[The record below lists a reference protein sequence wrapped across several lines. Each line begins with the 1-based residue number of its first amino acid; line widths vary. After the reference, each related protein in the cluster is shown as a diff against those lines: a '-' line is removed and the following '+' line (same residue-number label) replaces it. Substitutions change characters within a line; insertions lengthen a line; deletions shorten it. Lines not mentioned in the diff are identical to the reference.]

1 MPANFGALTMVL
13 VVGMVLARVHQLK
26 GQGIKAMHFGNL
38 DKKDYLIPPFAFF
51 YFYILFAHAFGWPVA
66 CRGQFFD
73 SAAAAWAGVSLCL
86 AGLLLLWGSLVSF
99 GRSFRV
105 GIDIDHPDKLV
116 TTGVFAV
123 SRNPIYA
130 AFLLILAGQ
139 ALIYPNGILLAYF
152 AAALWLIHRQVLRE
166 EAYMKKHY
174 GREYLDYCRKV
185 RRYF

>member
-1 MPANFGALTMVL
+1 MIL
-13 VVGMVLARVHQLK
+13 VVEMVLARVYLLK
-26 GQGIKAMHFGNL
+26 RQGIKAMHFGNL

-51 YFYILFAHAFGWPVA
+51 YFYILFAHAFGWPLV
-66 CRGQFFD
+66 CPGQFFN
-73 SAAAAWAGVSLCL
+73 SQAAAWAGVSLCL
-86 AGLLLLWGSLVSF
+86 AGLLLLLGSLVSF

-130 AFLLILAGQ
+130 AFLFILAGQ
-139 ALIYPNGILLAYF
+139 FLIYPNGILLAYF
-152 AAALWLIHRQVLRE
+152 AAALWLIHRQILRE
-166 EAYMKKHY
+166 EAYMKGHY
-174 GREYLDYCRKV
+174 GREYSDYCRKV